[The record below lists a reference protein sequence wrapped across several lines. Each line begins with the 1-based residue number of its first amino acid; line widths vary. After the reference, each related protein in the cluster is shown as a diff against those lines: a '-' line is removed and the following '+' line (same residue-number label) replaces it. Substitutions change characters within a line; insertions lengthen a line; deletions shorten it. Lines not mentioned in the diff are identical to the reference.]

1 MNVIRINW
9 QFVRC
14 LFLFLLIFYAFKVL
28 LSFLLFTDYSTL
40 SYDSGS
46 QHFFIKS
53 KVLTSSDGIFRE
65 SDRVPFQ
72 IKSATIHYTQIPEQL
87 WLNVLEKA
95 SKLGL
100 NTIEIIIPW
109 GIHEPFPNQFDFSSK
124 SNDLDTFINL
134 VHHLNLHLLVRFD
147 PFYQDSNYDFGG
159 LPAWLL
165 GYNFNSKLFDL
176 LDLKEETFQHRYNEY
191 LKTLL
196 TIINRNQR
204 WKNEGPII
212 GVVVQKI
219 YGSNSKNSII
229 KFFNE
234 NYIKFIEN
242 QLYKYDIEEML
253 LSSRSVCEI
262 GLNLTFCDPNIYIYQ
277 PAMLDNDL
285 PLPKNF
291 PGIFF

>member
-1 MNVIRINW
+1 M
-9 QFVRC
+9 
-14 LFLFLLIFYAFKVL
+14 
-28 LSFLLFTDYSTL
+28 
-40 SYDSGS
+40 
-46 QHFFIKS
+46 
-53 KVLTSSDGIFRE
+53 
-65 SDRVPFQ
+65 
-72 IKSATIHYTQIPEQL
+72 
-87 WLNVLEKA
+87 
-95 SKLGL
+95 
-100 NTIEIIIPW
+100 
-109 GIHEPFPNQFDFSSK
+109 
-124 SNDLDTFINL
+124 
-134 VHHLNLHLLVRFD
+134 
-147 PFYQDSNYDFGG
+147 
-159 LPAWLL
+159 PAWLL